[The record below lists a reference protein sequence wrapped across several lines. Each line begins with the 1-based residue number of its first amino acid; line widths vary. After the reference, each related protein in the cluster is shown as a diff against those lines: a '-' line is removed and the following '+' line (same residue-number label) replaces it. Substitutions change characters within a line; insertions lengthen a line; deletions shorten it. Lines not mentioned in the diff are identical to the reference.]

1 MLERKMEDIN
11 PKGTIDVVV
20 NEIMKDTYCRYY
32 LTMDVFNDLLKTCNF
47 KTEATGL
54 GKCTMRWSKE
64 RHSFGGLNVIAVY
77 NEEIQDNVFRIDA
90 ARIGEKTVYEVKPLK
105 GVAVLLKK

>member
-1 MLERKMEDIN
+1 
-11 PKGTIDVVV
+11 
-20 NEIMKDTYCRYY
+20 
-32 LTMDVFNDLLKTCNF
+32 MDVFNDLLKTCNF

-64 RHSFGGLNVIAVY
+64 RHSFVGLNVIAVY